1 MIGLGNRI
9 PSSQNPVTASVI
21 EATPGLRVW
30 YQFNNGLI
38 ESGAN
43 VTTWKDGSGND
54 NDLTQTTATNQPL
67 KTSPIGGIHLDGT
80 DNFMTLDTAIN
91 LTTFTIFAVIQLDD
105 TSLETL
111 FGNGTD
117 GTDFFRLN
125 NNAWTLRTAGSA
137 FQGNLGTTTGTDKY
151 LVTLY
156 SEVGASS
163 SRYYLENNSTAESN
177 IQIDNQTFTIG
188 DIGRN
193 SANAQ
198 FFDGKIYEIIIF
210 DEELDSAQRLAVEKN
225 MDGRNN
231 IGIF

>member
-9 PSSQNPVTASVI
+9 VSSQNPVTSSVV
-21 EATPGLRVW
+21 ATTPGLQVW
-30 YQFNNGLI
+30 YQFNTGLT
-38 ESGAN
+38 ESGSN
-43 VTTWKDGSGND
+43 VTRWEDRSGNG

-67 KTSPIGGIHLDGT
+67 KTSPAGGIHLDGT
-80 DNFMTLDTAIN
+80 DNFMTLDTAVN
-91 LTTFTIFAVIQLDD
+91 LTTFTIFAAIQLDG

-125 NNAWTLRTAGSA
+125 GSAWTLRTDGSS
-137 FQGNLGTTTGTDKY
+137 FQQNLGTSTGTDKY

-163 SRYYLENNSTAESN
+163 TRYYLENNSTAESN
-177 IQIDNQTFTIG
+177 ILIDNKTFTIG
-188 DIGRN
+188 DVGRN

-198 FFDGKIYEIIIF
+198 FFDGKVYEIVIYN
-210 DEELDSAQRLAVEKN
+210 EELSQETRESVER
-225 MDGRNN
+225 DIDARNQ